1 MSIEQAQ
8 TRPVTSTLPAKTLLV
23 MAGGTGGHVF
33 PGLAVAE
40 LLRAQGWNIH
50 WLGTA
55 ERMEAQLVP
64 AHGYPLH
71 TIAIAGVRGN
81 GLKRKLLAPL
91 HILRATWQA
100 RGILNKIKPDVV
112 LGMGGFASGPGG
124 VAAWLAGIPL
134 VLHEQNAAA
143 GMTNKLL
150 ARLAKRVLI
159 AFAGP
164 FAELNNTQLVG
175 NPVRAEVLALPAPD
189 ERISLDPQ
197 PLRLLVV
204 GGSLGAK
211 ILNEVLPQAIALAG
225 NAMPDNIKVRHQTGK
240 GNSEAVRASYQDLG
254 IEAEVSDF
262 IDDMAAAYG
271 QADLVVCRAGAL
283 TVSEIAAAG
292 VGAIFV
298 PLPHAVDDH
307 QTKNARVL
315 SDQGAALL
323 LPQSELTA
331 RSLADQLQQLM
342 NNRAQLLAM
351 AQLARTQAITDAAER
366 VIESLRAVAK

>member
-8 TRPVTSTLPAKTLLV
+8 ARPVANTLPAKTLLV

-64 AHGYPLH
+64 KHGYPLH

-100 RGILNKIKPDVV
+100 RAILKKIKPDVV

-164 FAELNNTQLVG
+164 FAGLKNTQLVG
-175 NPVRAEVLALPAPD
+175 NPVRAEVLALPAP
-189 ERISLDPQ
+189 EARISLDPQ

-211 ILNEVLPQAIALAG
+211 ILNELVPQAIALAG
-225 NAMPDNIKVRHQTGK
+225 NIAVRHQTGK
-240 GNSEAVRASYQDLG
+240 GNSEAVRATYQDLG
-254 IEAEVSDF
+254 IEVEVSDF

-315 SDQGAALL
+315 SEQGAALL

-331 RSLADQLQQLM
+331 RSLADQLQQLT

>member
-1 MSIEQAQ
+1 MSANKQAQ
-8 TRPVTSTLPAKTLLV
+8 STKTLLV

-33 PGLAVAE
+33 PGLAVAA
-40 LLRAQGWNIH
+40 LLRNQGWDIH

-64 AHGYPLH
+64 QHGYPLH

-100 RGILNKIKPDVV
+100 RGILKKIKPDVV

-124 VAAWLAGIPL
+124 LAAWLAGIPL

-150 ARLAKRVLI
+150 ARIAQRVLV

-164 FAELNNTQLVG
+164 FADLKKTQLVG
-175 NPVRAEVLALPAPD
+175 NPVRAEVLALAAP
-189 ERISLDPQ
+189 EARISLDVQ
-197 PLRLLVV
+197 PLRLLIV

-211 ILNEVLPQAIALAG
+211 ILNEVVPQAVALAG
-225 NAMPDNIKVRHQTGK
+225 NVLAGNIKVRHQTGK
-240 GNSEAVRASYQDLG
+240 GNSEAVQAAYQDLG
-254 IEAEVSDF
+254 IEAEVGDF
-262 IDDMAAAYG
+262 INDMAGAYAE
-271 QADLVVCRAGAL
+271 ADLVVCRAGAL

-292 VGAIFV
+292 VAAIFV

-315 SDQGAALL
+315 SEQGAALL
-323 LPQSELTA
+323 LPQPELTA
-331 RSLADQLQQLM
+331 RHLADQLQLLT
-342 NNRAQLLAM
+342 NDRARLLAM
-351 AQLARTQAITDAAER
+351 AQLARKQAITDAAER
-366 VIESLRAVAK
+366 VAEHLRALS

>member
-1 MSIEQAQ
+1 
-8 TRPVTSTLPAKTLLV
+8 

-33 PGLAVAE
+33 PGLAVAD
-40 LLRAQGWNIH
+40 LLRDQGWDIH

-64 AHGYPLH
+64 QHGYPLH

-81 GLKRKLLAPL
+81 GFKRKLFAPW

-100 RGILNKIKPDVV
+100 RAILKAVKPHVV
-112 LGMGGFASGPGG
+112 LGMGGFAAGPGG
-124 VAAWLAGIPL
+124 VAAWLMGIPL

-150 ARLAKRVLI
+150 ARLAKSVLI
-159 AFAGP
+159 AFPGP
-164 FAELNNTQLVG
+164 FAKRKQVQLVG
-175 NPVRAEVLALPAPD
+175 NPVRAEVLALPAP
-189 ERISLDPQ
+189 EARISLDPQ

-211 ILNEVLPQAIALAG
+211 VLNEVVPLAVARAG
-225 NAMPDNIKVRHQTGK
+225 NVIVRHQTGK
-240 GNSEAVRASYQDLG
+240 GNSEAVRAHYQDLG
-254 IEAEVSDF
+254 LVAHVSDF
-262 IDDMAAAYG
+262 IQDMASAYAS
-271 QADLVVCRAGAL
+271 ADIVVCRAGAL

-307 QTKNARVL
+307 QTKNAGVL
-315 SDQGAALL
+315 AHSGAAILVA
-323 LPQSELTA
+323 QTELTPDF
-331 RSLADQLQQLM
+331 LAEQLHQLSH
-342 NNRAQLLAM
+342 NRARLLSM
-351 AQLARTQAITDAAER
+351 AQQARALAITDAAER
-366 VIESLRAVAK
+366 VTAQLQSVAK